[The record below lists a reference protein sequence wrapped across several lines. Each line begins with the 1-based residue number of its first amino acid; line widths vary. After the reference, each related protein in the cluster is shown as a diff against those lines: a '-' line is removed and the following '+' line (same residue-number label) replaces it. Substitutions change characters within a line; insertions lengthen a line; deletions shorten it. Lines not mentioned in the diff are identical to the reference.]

1 VLVSGEG
8 PAEGAG
14 APALRASDA
23 ERERTAT
30 LLRDHAGAGRLTPEE
45 LSDRLDVAYA
55 ARTVAELDALVADL
69 PPAAEP
75 APPGRSPEHDRA
87 RRRVLQ
93 AVGFLVLVNLVALGV
108 WLASGSEGSFWPG
121 WFLLVSGIRLAFL
134 AWGELGPAAAH
145 RDEAHL
151 GRGGARRLERERQ
164 REQLRSQLREERA
177 LRRSRRRS

>member
-1 VLVSGEG
+1 VRVSSEG
-8 PAEGAG
+8 PAESAG

-55 ARTVAELDALVADL
+55 ARTVAELDALLVDL

-75 APPGRSPEHDRA
+75 ATAGRSPEHDRA
-87 RRRVLQ
+87 RRRVLH
-93 AVGFLVLVNLVALGV
+93 AIGVLVLANLLCIGI
-108 WLASGSEGSFWPG
+108 WLASGTEGSFWPG
-121 WFLLVSGIRLAFL
+121 WVLLVSGIRLAFL
-134 AWGELGPAAAH
+134 AWGELGPAGAH
-145 RDEAHL
+145 RDEAQL

-164 REQLRSQLREERA
+164 REELRSQLRDERA
-177 LRRSRRRS
+177 LRRSRRHR

>member
-1 VLVSGEG
+1 VSSEG
-8 PAEGAG
+8 PAESAG

-45 LSDRLDVAYA
+45 LSDRLDAAYA
-55 ARTVAELDALVADL
+55 ARTVSELDALLADL

-75 APPGRSPEHDRA
+75 ATTARRSPEWDHA
-87 RRRVLQ
+87 RRRVLH
-93 AVGFLVLVNLVALGV
+93 AVGLLALVNLVCLGV
-108 WLASGSEGSFWPG
+108 WLASGTEGSFWPG
-121 WFLLVSGIRLAFL
+121 WVLLISGIRLAFV
-134 AWGELGPAAAH
+134 AWGELGPAGAH
-145 RDEAHL
+145 RDEAQL

-164 REQLRSQLREERA
+164 REELRSQLREERA